1 MTYFTDTNV
10 AVSAQPSRIAAFFD
24 AIALKARQR
33 KAYRQT
39 FNELCTMTSRDLA
52 DENHDAER
60 EFYVHLMAKG
70 VIVPG
75 IHLFFLST
83 AHTPEDVDA
92 VADAFC
98 ASLQDVREDGL
109 I

>member
-1 MTYFTDTNV
+1 MG
-10 AVSAQPSRIAAFFD
+10 AQLMNAGSILYMHFKRGI
-24 AIALKARQR
+24 
-33 KAYRQT
+33 
-39 FNELCTMTSRDLA
+39 ETSRDLA